1 MPLVLLFGDN
11 AVEIDE
17 AARIRR
23 KGFDPADVV
32 TLDGLDVS
40 LGVMSEACLTAG
52 LFATERLVV
61 VHGLHER
68 MKATKKAVE
77 ETADIRAILESAA
90 PTTTILLVD
99 KDMAG
104 DHRLVADVRALGGEI
119 KSFVVPKKGD
129 LPRWIVTRSRAAGT
143 RIEPAAAGLLAELV
157 GSNVLMLDSELN
169 KLQTYAGAGVTV
181 TPPMV
186 EALVGAVPQDQIFAL
201 VDAVAARDQA
211 RAMILVREQLQSA
224 SATPIEFTL
233 TLIRLLARQM
243 RILLRIRLGQKSGS
257 SQSQILSD
265 LKIPRYF
272 ADRYFKQARNLSEDK
287 LIAAF
292 EHLADLEHRL
302 KSGRAEAAVGLDL
315 LIADLCT

>member
-1 MPLVLLFGDN
+1 MPLILLFGDN
-11 AVEIDE
+11 AIEIDE
-17 AARIRR
+17 AARARR
-23 KGFDPADVV
+23 KPFDAADVV
-32 TLDGLDVS
+32 TLNGPDVPLGL
-40 LGVMSEACLTAG
+40 LSEACLTAG
-52 LFATERLVV
+52 LFSTERLVV
-61 VHGLHER
+61 VHNLHER

-77 ETADIRAILESAA
+77 EAADIRAILHSAA

-99 KDMAG
+99 RDMAG

-119 KSFVVPKKGD
+119 KNFAVPKRGD
-129 LPRWIVTRSRAAGT
+129 LPRWIIARGRAVGAQ
-143 RIEPAAAGLLAELV
+143 IDPAAAGLLAELV
-157 GSNVLMLDSELN
+157 GSNVVMLDSELN
-169 KLQTYAGAGVTV
+169 KLQTYAGVGVTV

-211 RAMILVREQLQSA
+211 RAMILVREQIQSA
-224 SATPIEFTL
+224 SAPPMEFTF

-272 ADRYFKQARNLSEDK
+272 ADRYSKQARNLSEDK

-315 LIADLCT
+315 LIADLCM